1 MDYSQLSYNPLVES
15 IVEILRTKTQNS
27 NPTFFRLQTNYFL
40 SLVPSMLD
48 IKINSPI
55 TGEIP
60 INIYAIST
68 AVSGSGKG
76 FSTNLLEEQVINE
89 FREHFMYEVFPK
101 HAQSKL
107 DLEAIKRAQYL
118 GISQQEAEERLQK
131 EFKSYGAYMFAL
143 AEATS
148 PAIKQ
153 MRNKIILAKA
163 GCINMIVDECY
174 LPETEILTPTGWK
187 AFKDCNGTETIAQFD
202 AETKEISFVK
212 PNRFI
217 SKDYKGDMYHFHSKK
232 SFDFHITSGHE
243 MLIYSSNT
251 KKPAKKFPS
260 EVTTGYSINTTGF
273 SSINSNSTL
282 TDQLRLAIAIQ
293 ADGTLRYDGKCAE
306 IGFMKQRK
314 INEFSNLLQRLGIVA
329 TSRVDSRGYKI
340 WNLKKEHLL
349 GIKLSKNLNEILPP
363 LDLVSRQFAKDV
375 LDEIIKWD
383 GSIQKDKPY
392 LQRYTNKYKHNVDI
406 VCAYAVLAGYK
417 AKVYSNKKQGYTGG
431 YYCHW
436 NTQHSGLHQLNKL
449 NGDSFTEPQREKY
462 SYEGKVYCFTVPK
475 GNLVLRHNNIVF
487 MGSNCGFNFDK
498 VIDALKDFLELYDK
512 GLIKNKLTKN
522 TDTSTRFQELVGKT
536 PTNLLMFGTPSK
548 LLDGGATED
557 KFFEFL
563 ESGYARRSFFAS
575 APKESSVVD
584 FTPEELYKRLTA
596 SNQEQE
602 IKKISRK
609 LLALCQPQLIGSII
623 EVPESVGIEL
633 LKYRIDCENRA
644 KELPDHK
651 EVYRAEL
658 SHRYFKA
665 LKLAG
670 AYCFLRGSLQMSID
684 DLHQAI
690 RFAEDSGEALRQMLE
705 REKPYE
711 RLAKY
716 IGSLNGKEITQV
728 DLTTNLPFYKGSNV
742 SKNEMMNMAI
752 AYGYINNIL
761 IKKTFRDGVELF
773 TGESLQ
779 ETNLEKIICAYSDD
793 FANGYENVE
802 VDWFKDFDTLLPEAG
817 FNWTNHHCIDG
828 HRAEKDMIEG
838 FNCIVLDVD
847 GGISLQT
854 VQTLLKDYEYIIH
867 TTKRHQVTD
876 EHGNCNDRFR
886 IIIPTNYVLKLDSD
900 DFKQFMKNVAQWC
913 PFELDEQTFQRSR
926 KWACYEHTTILKNNG
941 KLFDVLPFIP
951 RTSREAEYKKSQVTL
966 QNLNAIERWF
976 ANRMVNGDRNN
987 TLAKYGFMLLDNGF
1001 TPVEILDKL
1010 TQFNSK
1016 LDNPLDVS
1024 EIETTIIQS
1033 INNRYKEM

>member
-48 IKINSPI
+48 IKVNSPI

-60 INIYAIST
+60 INLFAISL
-68 AVSGSGKG
+68 ANSGVGKG
-76 FSTNLLEEQVINE
+76 FSTNLLEEQVLAE
-89 FREHFMYEVFPK
+89 FREHFIYEVFPK

-107 DLEAIKRAQYL
+107 DLEAIRRAQYL

-131 EFKSYGAYMFAL
+131 EFKSYGAFKFSFS
-143 AEATS
+143 EATT

-153 MRNKIILAKA
+153 FRNQLILARA
-163 GCINMIVDECY
+163 GCIN
-174 LPETEILTPTGWK
+174 L
-187 AFKDCNGTETIAQFD
+187 
-202 AETKEISFVK
+202 
-212 PNRFI
+212 
-217 SKDYKGDMYHFHSKK
+217 
-232 SFDFHITSGHE
+232 
-243 MLIYSSNT
+243 LI
-251 KKPAKKFPS
+251 
-260 EVTTGYSINTTGF
+260 
-273 SSINSNSTL
+273 
-282 TDQLRLAIAIQ
+282 D
-293 ADGTLRYDGKCAE
+293 E
-306 IGFMKQRK
+306 IGF
-314 INEFSNLLQRLGIVA
+314 NL
-329 TSRVDSRGYKI
+329 D
-340 WNLKKEHLL
+340 
-349 GIKLSKNLNEILPP
+349 KNYEP
-363 LDLVSRQFAKDV
+363 LIA
-375 LDEIIKWD
+375 
-383 GSIQKDKPY
+383 
-392 LQRYTNKYKHNVDI
+392 
-406 VCAYAVLAGYK
+406 
-417 AKVYSNKKQGYTGG
+417 
-431 YYCHW
+431 
-436 NTQHSGLHQLNKL
+436 
-449 NGDSFTEPQREKY
+449 
-462 SYEGKVYCFTVPK
+462 
-475 GNLVLRHNNIVF
+475 
-487 MGSNCGFNFDK
+487 
-498 VIDALKDFLELYDK
+498 FLELYDK
-512 GLIKNKLTKN
+512 GLIKDKLTKN
-522 TDTSTRFQELVGKT
+522 TDTQKRYQELVGKT

-557 KFFEFL
+557 KFFELL
-563 ESGYARRSFFAS
+563 EAGYARRSFFAVS
-575 APKESSVVD
+575 NKNSTIAE
-584 FTPEELYKRLTA
+584 FTPEELYKRLTTT
-596 SNQEQE
+596 SQEQE
-602 IKKISRK
+602 IKKISKK

-623 EVPESVGIEL
+623 EVPEPVGIEL
-633 LKYRIDCENRA
+633 LKYRINCENRA

-728 DLTTNLPFYKGSNV
+728 DLTTNLPFYKGSNA

-802 VDWFKDFDTLLPEAG
+802 VDWFKDFDTLLPESG

-854 VQTLLKDYEYIIH
+854 VQNLLKDYEYIIH
-867 TTKRHQVTD
+867 TTKRHQVID

-886 IIIPTNYVLKLDSD
+886 IIIPTNYILKLDSD
-900 DFKQFMKNVAQWC
+900 EFKQFMKNVAQWC

-941 KLFDVLPFIP
+941 ELFDVLPFIP

>member
-163 GCINMIVDECY
+163 GCINMIVDEC
-174 LPETEILTPTGWK
+174 
-187 AFKDCNGTETIAQFD
+187 
-202 AETKEISFVK
+202 
-212 PNRFI
+212 
-217 SKDYKGDMYHFHSKK
+217 
-232 SFDFHITSGHE
+232 
-243 MLIYSSNT
+243 
-251 KKPAKKFPS
+251 
-260 EVTTGYSINTTGF
+260 
-273 SSINSNSTL
+273 
-282 TDQLRLAIAIQ
+282 
-293 ADGTLRYDGKCAE
+293 
-306 IGFMKQRK
+306 
-314 INEFSNLLQRLGIVA
+314 
-329 TSRVDSRGYKI
+329 
-340 WNLKKEHLL
+340 
-349 GIKLSKNLNEILPP
+349 
-363 LDLVSRQFAKDV
+363 
-375 LDEIIKWD
+375 
-383 GSIQKDKPY
+383 
-392 LQRYTNKYKHNVDI
+392 
-406 VCAYAVLAGYK
+406 
-417 AKVYSNKKQGYTGG
+417 
-431 YYCHW
+431 
-436 NTQHSGLHQLNKL
+436 
-449 NGDSFTEPQREKY
+449 
-462 SYEGKVYCFTVPK
+462 
-475 GNLVLRHNNIVF
+475 
-487 MGSNCGFNFDK
+487 GFNFDK

-512 GLIKNKLTKN
+512 GLIKNKLTKH

-575 APKESSVVD
+575 APKKSSVAD

-623 EVPESVGIEL
+623 EVPELVGIEL

-728 DLTTNLPFYKGSNV
+728 DLTTNLPFYKGSNA

-802 VDWFKDFDTLLPEAG
+802 VDWFKDFDTLLPETG

-854 VQTLLKDYEYIIH
+854 VQNLLKDYEYIIH

-900 DFKQFMKNVAQWC
+900 EFKQFMKNVAQWC

-941 KLFDVLPFIP
+941 ELFDVLPFIP

>member
-118 GISQQEAEERLQK
+118 GVSQQEAEERLQK

-163 GCINMIVDECY
+163 GCINMIVDE
-174 LPETEILTPTGWK
+174 
-187 AFKDCNGTETIAQFD
+187 
-202 AETKEISFVK
+202 
-212 PNRFI
+212 
-217 SKDYKGDMYHFHSKK
+217 
-232 SFDFHITSGHE
+232 
-243 MLIYSSNT
+243 
-251 KKPAKKFPS
+251 
-260 EVTTGYSINTTGF
+260 
-273 SSINSNSTL
+273 
-282 TDQLRLAIAIQ
+282 
-293 ADGTLRYDGKCAE
+293 
-306 IGFMKQRK
+306 
-314 INEFSNLLQRLGIVA
+314 
-329 TSRVDSRGYKI
+329 
-340 WNLKKEHLL
+340 
-349 GIKLSKNLNEILPP
+349 
-363 LDLVSRQFAKDV
+363 
-375 LDEIIKWD
+375 
-383 GSIQKDKPY
+383 
-392 LQRYTNKYKHNVDI
+392 
-406 VCAYAVLAGYK
+406 
-417 AKVYSNKKQGYTGG
+417 
-431 YYCHW
+431 
-436 NTQHSGLHQLNKL
+436 
-449 NGDSFTEPQREKY
+449 
-462 SYEGKVYCFTVPK
+462 
-475 GNLVLRHNNIVF
+475 
-487 MGSNCGFNFDK
+487 CGFNFDK

-563 ESGYARRSFFAS
+563 ENGYARRSFFAS
-575 APKESSVVD
+575 APKESSVAD

-623 EVPESVGIEL
+623 EVPEPVGIEL

-658 SHRYFKA
+658 SHRYFKV

-670 AYCFLRGSLQMSID
+670 AYCFLRGSLLMSID

-728 DLTTNLPFYKGSNV
+728 DLTTNLPFYKGSNA

-854 VQTLLKDYEYIIH
+854 VQNLLKDYEYIIH
-867 TTKRHQVTD
+867 TTKRHQVTN

-886 IIIPTNYVLKLDSD
+886 IIIPTNYILKLDSD
-900 DFKQFMKNVAQWC
+900 EFKQFMKNVAQWC

-976 ANRMVNGDRNN
+976 ANRMLIGDRNN
-987 TLAKYGFMLLDNGF
+987 NLAKYGFMLLDNGF

-1033 INNRYKEM
+1033 INNRYKEI

>member
-163 GCINMIVDECY
+163 GCINMIVDEC
-174 LPETEILTPTGWK
+174 
-187 AFKDCNGTETIAQFD
+187 
-202 AETKEISFVK
+202 
-212 PNRFI
+212 
-217 SKDYKGDMYHFHSKK
+217 
-232 SFDFHITSGHE
+232 
-243 MLIYSSNT
+243 
-251 KKPAKKFPS
+251 
-260 EVTTGYSINTTGF
+260 
-273 SSINSNSTL
+273 
-282 TDQLRLAIAIQ
+282 
-293 ADGTLRYDGKCAE
+293 
-306 IGFMKQRK
+306 
-314 INEFSNLLQRLGIVA
+314 
-329 TSRVDSRGYKI
+329 
-340 WNLKKEHLL
+340 
-349 GIKLSKNLNEILPP
+349 
-363 LDLVSRQFAKDV
+363 
-375 LDEIIKWD
+375 
-383 GSIQKDKPY
+383 
-392 LQRYTNKYKHNVDI
+392 
-406 VCAYAVLAGYK
+406 
-417 AKVYSNKKQGYTGG
+417 
-431 YYCHW
+431 
-436 NTQHSGLHQLNKL
+436 
-449 NGDSFTEPQREKY
+449 
-462 SYEGKVYCFTVPK
+462 
-475 GNLVLRHNNIVF
+475 
-487 MGSNCGFNFDK
+487 GFNFDK

-575 APKESSVVD
+575 APKESSIAD

-596 SNQEQE
+596 STQEQE

-609 LLALCQPQLIGSII
+609 LLVLCQPQLIGSII

-690 RFAEDSGEALRQMLE
+690 CFAEDSGEALRQMLE

-728 DLTTNLPFYKGSNV
+728 DLTTNLPFYKGSNA

-854 VQTLLKDYEYIIH
+854 VQNLLKDYEYIIH

-886 IIIPTNYVLKLDSD
+886 IIIPTNYILKLDSD
-900 DFKQFMKNVAQWC
+900 EFKQFMKNVAQWC

-941 KLFDVLPFIP
+941 ELFDVLPFIP

-966 QNLNAIERWF
+966 QNLTAIERWF
-976 ANRMVNGDRNN
+976 ANRMAIGDRNN

>member
-163 GCINMIVDECY
+163 GCINMIVDEC
-174 LPETEILTPTGWK
+174 
-187 AFKDCNGTETIAQFD
+187 
-202 AETKEISFVK
+202 
-212 PNRFI
+212 
-217 SKDYKGDMYHFHSKK
+217 
-232 SFDFHITSGHE
+232 
-243 MLIYSSNT
+243 
-251 KKPAKKFPS
+251 
-260 EVTTGYSINTTGF
+260 
-273 SSINSNSTL
+273 
-282 TDQLRLAIAIQ
+282 
-293 ADGTLRYDGKCAE
+293 
-306 IGFMKQRK
+306 
-314 INEFSNLLQRLGIVA
+314 
-329 TSRVDSRGYKI
+329 
-340 WNLKKEHLL
+340 
-349 GIKLSKNLNEILPP
+349 
-363 LDLVSRQFAKDV
+363 
-375 LDEIIKWD
+375 
-383 GSIQKDKPY
+383 
-392 LQRYTNKYKHNVDI
+392 
-406 VCAYAVLAGYK
+406 
-417 AKVYSNKKQGYTGG
+417 
-431 YYCHW
+431 
-436 NTQHSGLHQLNKL
+436 
-449 NGDSFTEPQREKY
+449 
-462 SYEGKVYCFTVPK
+462 
-475 GNLVLRHNNIVF
+475 
-487 MGSNCGFNFDK
+487 GFNFDK

-575 APKESSVVD
+575 APKESSVAD

-623 EVPESVGIEL
+623 EVPEPVGIEL
-633 LKYRIDCENRA
+633 LKYRINCENRA

-728 DLTTNLPFYKGSNV
+728 DLTTNLPFYKGSNA

-854 VQTLLKDYEYIIH
+854 VQNLLKDYEYIIH

-886 IIIPTNYVLKLDSD
+886 IIIPTNYILKLDSD
-900 DFKQFMKNVAQWC
+900 EFKQFMKNVAQWC

-941 KLFDVLPFIP
+941 ELFDVLPFIP

-1024 EIETTIIQS
+1024 EVETTIIQS

>member
-163 GCINMIVDECY
+163 GCINMIVDEC
-174 LPETEILTPTGWK
+174 
-187 AFKDCNGTETIAQFD
+187 
-202 AETKEISFVK
+202 
-212 PNRFI
+212 
-217 SKDYKGDMYHFHSKK
+217 
-232 SFDFHITSGHE
+232 
-243 MLIYSSNT
+243 
-251 KKPAKKFPS
+251 
-260 EVTTGYSINTTGF
+260 
-273 SSINSNSTL
+273 
-282 TDQLRLAIAIQ
+282 
-293 ADGTLRYDGKCAE
+293 
-306 IGFMKQRK
+306 
-314 INEFSNLLQRLGIVA
+314 
-329 TSRVDSRGYKI
+329 
-340 WNLKKEHLL
+340 
-349 GIKLSKNLNEILPP
+349 
-363 LDLVSRQFAKDV
+363 
-375 LDEIIKWD
+375 
-383 GSIQKDKPY
+383 
-392 LQRYTNKYKHNVDI
+392 
-406 VCAYAVLAGYK
+406 
-417 AKVYSNKKQGYTGG
+417 
-431 YYCHW
+431 
-436 NTQHSGLHQLNKL
+436 
-449 NGDSFTEPQREKY
+449 
-462 SYEGKVYCFTVPK
+462 
-475 GNLVLRHNNIVF
+475 
-487 MGSNCGFNFDK
+487 GFNFDK

-575 APKESSVVD
+575 APKESSVAD

-623 EVPESVGIEL
+623 EVPEPVGIEL

-728 DLTTNLPFYKGSNV
+728 DLTTNLPFYKGSNA

-793 FANGYENVE
+793 FANGYENIE

-854 VQTLLKDYEYIIH
+854 VQNLLKDYEYIIH

-900 DFKQFMKNVAQWC
+900 EFKQFMKNVAQWC

-941 KLFDVLPFIP
+941 ELFDVLPFIP

-976 ANRMVNGDRNN
+976 ANRMVTGERNN
-987 TLAKYGFMLLDNGF
+987 NLAKYGFMLLDNGF

>member
-163 GCINMIVDECY
+163 GCINMIVDEC
-174 LPETEILTPTGWK
+174 
-187 AFKDCNGTETIAQFD
+187 
-202 AETKEISFVK
+202 
-212 PNRFI
+212 
-217 SKDYKGDMYHFHSKK
+217 
-232 SFDFHITSGHE
+232 
-243 MLIYSSNT
+243 
-251 KKPAKKFPS
+251 
-260 EVTTGYSINTTGF
+260 
-273 SSINSNSTL
+273 
-282 TDQLRLAIAIQ
+282 
-293 ADGTLRYDGKCAE
+293 
-306 IGFMKQRK
+306 
-314 INEFSNLLQRLGIVA
+314 
-329 TSRVDSRGYKI
+329 
-340 WNLKKEHLL
+340 
-349 GIKLSKNLNEILPP
+349 
-363 LDLVSRQFAKDV
+363 
-375 LDEIIKWD
+375 
-383 GSIQKDKPY
+383 
-392 LQRYTNKYKHNVDI
+392 
-406 VCAYAVLAGYK
+406 
-417 AKVYSNKKQGYTGG
+417 
-431 YYCHW
+431 
-436 NTQHSGLHQLNKL
+436 
-449 NGDSFTEPQREKY
+449 
-462 SYEGKVYCFTVPK
+462 
-475 GNLVLRHNNIVF
+475 
-487 MGSNCGFNFDK
+487 GFNFDK

-575 APKESSVVD
+575 APKESSVAD

-609 LLALCQPQLIGSII
+609 LLVLCQPQLIGSII
-623 EVPESVGIEL
+623 EVPEPVGIEL

-728 DLTTNLPFYKGSNV
+728 DLTTNLPFYKGSNA

-828 HRAEKDMIEG
+828 HRAEKDIIEG

-854 VQTLLKDYEYIIH
+854 VQNLLKDYEYIIH

-886 IIIPTNYVLKLDSD
+886 IIIPTNYILKLDSD
-900 DFKQFMKNVAQWC
+900 EFKQFMKNVAQWC

-941 KLFDVLPFIP
+941 ELFDVLPFIP

>member
-163 GCINMIVDECY
+163 GCINMIVDEC
-174 LPETEILTPTGWK
+174 
-187 AFKDCNGTETIAQFD
+187 
-202 AETKEISFVK
+202 
-212 PNRFI
+212 
-217 SKDYKGDMYHFHSKK
+217 
-232 SFDFHITSGHE
+232 
-243 MLIYSSNT
+243 
-251 KKPAKKFPS
+251 
-260 EVTTGYSINTTGF
+260 
-273 SSINSNSTL
+273 
-282 TDQLRLAIAIQ
+282 
-293 ADGTLRYDGKCAE
+293 
-306 IGFMKQRK
+306 
-314 INEFSNLLQRLGIVA
+314 
-329 TSRVDSRGYKI
+329 
-340 WNLKKEHLL
+340 
-349 GIKLSKNLNEILPP
+349 
-363 LDLVSRQFAKDV
+363 
-375 LDEIIKWD
+375 
-383 GSIQKDKPY
+383 
-392 LQRYTNKYKHNVDI
+392 
-406 VCAYAVLAGYK
+406 
-417 AKVYSNKKQGYTGG
+417 
-431 YYCHW
+431 
-436 NTQHSGLHQLNKL
+436 
-449 NGDSFTEPQREKY
+449 
-462 SYEGKVYCFTVPK
+462 
-475 GNLVLRHNNIVF
+475 
-487 MGSNCGFNFDK
+487 GFNFDK

-575 APKESSVVD
+575 APKESSVAD

-728 DLTTNLPFYKGSNV
+728 DLTTNLPFYKGSNA

-854 VQTLLKDYEYIIH
+854 VQNLLKDYEYIIH

-886 IIIPTNYVLKLDSD
+886 IIIPTNYILKLDSD
-900 DFKQFMKNVAQWC
+900 EFKQFMKNVAQWC

-941 KLFDVLPFIP
+941 ELFDVLPFIP

-976 ANRMVNGDRNN
+976 ANRMLTGERNN
-987 TLAKYGFMLLDNGF
+987 NLAKYGFMLLDNGF

>member
-163 GCINMIVDECY
+163 GCINMIVDEC
-174 LPETEILTPTGWK
+174 
-187 AFKDCNGTETIAQFD
+187 
-202 AETKEISFVK
+202 
-212 PNRFI
+212 
-217 SKDYKGDMYHFHSKK
+217 
-232 SFDFHITSGHE
+232 
-243 MLIYSSNT
+243 
-251 KKPAKKFPS
+251 
-260 EVTTGYSINTTGF
+260 
-273 SSINSNSTL
+273 
-282 TDQLRLAIAIQ
+282 
-293 ADGTLRYDGKCAE
+293 
-306 IGFMKQRK
+306 
-314 INEFSNLLQRLGIVA
+314 
-329 TSRVDSRGYKI
+329 
-340 WNLKKEHLL
+340 
-349 GIKLSKNLNEILPP
+349 
-363 LDLVSRQFAKDV
+363 
-375 LDEIIKWD
+375 
-383 GSIQKDKPY
+383 
-392 LQRYTNKYKHNVDI
+392 
-406 VCAYAVLAGYK
+406 
-417 AKVYSNKKQGYTGG
+417 
-431 YYCHW
+431 
-436 NTQHSGLHQLNKL
+436 
-449 NGDSFTEPQREKY
+449 
-462 SYEGKVYCFTVPK
+462 
-475 GNLVLRHNNIVF
+475 
-487 MGSNCGFNFDK
+487 GFNFDK

-575 APKESSVVD
+575 APKESSVAD

-623 EVPESVGIEL
+623 EVPEPVGIEL

-728 DLTTNLPFYKGSNV
+728 DLTTNLPFYKGSNA

-854 VQTLLKDYEYIIH
+854 VQNLLKDYEYIIH

-900 DFKQFMKNVAQWC
+900 EFKQFMKNVAQWC

-941 KLFDVLPFIP
+941 ELFDVLPFIP